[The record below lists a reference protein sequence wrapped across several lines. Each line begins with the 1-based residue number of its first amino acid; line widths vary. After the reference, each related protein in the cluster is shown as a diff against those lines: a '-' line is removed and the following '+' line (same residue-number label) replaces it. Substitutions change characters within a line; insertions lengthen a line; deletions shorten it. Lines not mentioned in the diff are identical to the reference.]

1 MSSSCF
7 NYCVP
12 SAPNREALGALPSDC
27 DNREGQP
34 VASQRMGGE
43 IPLTTQTKHRACPA
57 QRKSLFLLLLK
68 LALSRPPKKAEEHSC

>member
-12 SAPNREALGALPSDC
+12 STPNREALGALPSDC

-34 VASQRMGGE
+34 VASQRMGVE

-57 QRKSLFLLLLK
+57 QRKKESFPTSVK
-68 LALSRPPKKAEEHSC
+68 VSTVQASEESRGA